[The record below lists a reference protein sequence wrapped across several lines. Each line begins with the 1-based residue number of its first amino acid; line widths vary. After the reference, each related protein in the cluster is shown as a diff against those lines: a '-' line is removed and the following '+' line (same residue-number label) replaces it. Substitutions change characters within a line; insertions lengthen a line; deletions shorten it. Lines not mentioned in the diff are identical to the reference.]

1 MVWTFIVKFLNAG
14 IRGLGKALAVIMI
27 LFPDSPFEKIFGAI
41 EKSPIAKFLGTM
53 NYFLPIAEIVS
64 IGVTYLA
71 CISIYYFVS
80 TAARWVKAIE

>member
-14 IRGLGKALAVIMI
+14 IRGLGKALAVIMF
-27 LFPDSPFEKIFGAI
+27 LFPDSPFEKIFGNL

-53 NYFLPIAEIVS
+53 NYFLPIAEIVAV
-64 IGVTYLA
+64 GVTYLS
-71 CISIYYFVS
+71 CISLYYVVS